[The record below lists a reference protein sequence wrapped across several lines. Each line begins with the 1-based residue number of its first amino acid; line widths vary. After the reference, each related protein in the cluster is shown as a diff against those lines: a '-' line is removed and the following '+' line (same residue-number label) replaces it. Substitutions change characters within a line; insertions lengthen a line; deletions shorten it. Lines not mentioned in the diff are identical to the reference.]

1 MVIAL
6 IVIACIILLF
16 VLLFTVRAYIT
27 IDLHD
32 EFALSVKVLGIP
44 LHILPQKQKKYNPR
58 HYTLK
63 KIRKRDAKE
72 AKRQARLA
80 AKKAKKDAEKAKEK
94 AALDKLTKAQRKA
107 LKKEKRASRPA
118 LTEFIPLVGRVAK
131 LFFSRFFGKL
141 HVQVAHIHIHVGSD
155 DAATTAIMY
164 GAMYQSLSFL
174 MEGLQRITHMDG
186 LDKADILLVPDFTN
200 DRISFDANITFR
212 VTLGHVVGAAIKAGF
227 AFLFGY
233 NKIKPDPDHPK
244 TRILPPAPPK
254 PPRFPR
260 PPKPTCGNMKK
271 DSKNTI

>member
-107 LKKEKRASRPA
+107 LKKEKRAIR
-118 LTEFIPLVGRVAK
+118 
-131 LFFSRFFGKL
+131 RF
-141 HVQVAHIHIHVGSD
+141 
-155 DAATTAIMY
+155 
-164 GAMYQSLSFL
+164 SLSYRLSNF
-174 MEGLQRITHMDG
+174 
-186 LDKADILLVPDFTN
+186 
-200 DRISFDANITFR
+200 
-212 VTLGHVVGAAIKAGF
+212 
-227 AFLFGY
+227 
-233 NKIKPDPDHPK
+233 
-244 TRILPPAPPK
+244 
-254 PPRFPR
+254 
-260 PPKPTCGNMKK
+260 
-271 DSKNTI
+271 